1 MVLTVQVCAVIAAIA
16 AIRTART
23 PQGAVGWVV
32 FLLAAPYV
40 ALPLFLVLGH
50 SRYPGYAAARRSSA
64 RIVRAIDR
72 FGKDHQTTLA
82 DGDEATAHTAKAFEA
97 LAALPV
103 VSGNGARVLVDG
115 KATFD
120 AIFQAI
126 DQAQSYVLVQFY
138 IVRDDEVGRALKE
151 RLIAKA
157 RAGCT
162 VRLLYDALGSH
173 GLDRGYLDALGE
185 AGVIVRDFHS
195 LRRPRSRF
203 QINFRNH
210 RKIVVVDGQV
220 GFVGGHNVGDEYLGG
235 DKRLTPWRDTHVR
248 LEGPVVA
255 QLQLVFLEDWYW
267 CTEEQLSLQW
277 LPDRAAAD
285 VNALVLA
292 SGPADDVETGTLY
305 FLNAIDAA
313 KHRIF
318 IASPYFVP
326 DGAIIAALQLAALR
340 GVDVRIVVP
349 DARDHLLVWLAAFAY
364 FDEVRAA
371 GVTILRYSEGF
382 MHQKVVLVD
391 DTFASIGSINLDN
404 RSCRLNFEV
413 TAIMFDRAVVNDVAE
428 MLEADMAKSRRH
440 DTPLNKL
447 PNRLVRLGAPFARLF
462 APIL

>member
-1 MVLTVQVCAVIAAIA
+1 MCAIIAAVA

-23 PQGAVGWVV
+23 PQGSVGWVV
-32 FLLAAPYV
+32 FLLAAPYF
-40 ALPLFLVLGH
+40 ALPLYLVFGH

-64 RIVRAIDR
+64 RTVRAIGH
-72 FGKDHQTTLA
+72 FGKEHRTTIGEG
-82 DGDEATAHTAKAFEA
+82 DGDEKAAQTVKAFEA
-97 LAALPV
+97 LAAFPV
-103 VSGNGARVLVDG
+103 VSGNAAEVLVDG
-115 KATFD
+115 KATFA

-126 DQAQSYVLVQFY
+126 DRARSYVLVQFY
-138 IVRDDEVGRALKE
+138 IVRDDEVGRALKT
-151 RLIAKA
+151 RLVEKA

-173 GLDRGYLDALGE
+173 GLNRAYLDDLRD

-195 LRRPRSRF
+195 LKRPRSRF
-203 QINFRNH
+203 QLNFRNH
-210 RKIVVVDGQV
+210 RKIVVVDGEV

-255 QLQLVFLEDWYW
+255 QLQLVFVEDWFW
-267 CTEEQLSLQW
+267 SSEEQLTLDW
-277 LPDRAAAD
+277 RPHRAEED
-285 VNALVLA
+285 VNALILA
-292 SGPADDVETGTLY
+292 SGPADEVETGSLY

-313 KHRIF
+313 KERVF

-326 DGAIIAALQLAALR
+326 DGAVIAALQLAALR
-340 GVDVRIVVP
+340 GVDVRILVP

-371 GVTILRYSEGF
+371 GVKILRYSEGF

-413 TAIMFDRAVVNDVAE
+413 TALLFDRRRVNDVAA
-428 MLEADMAKSRRH
+428 MLEADMARSRPH
-440 DTPLNKL
+440 ETPLHKL
-447 PNRLVRLGAPFARLF
+447 PNRLVRIGAPFARLF